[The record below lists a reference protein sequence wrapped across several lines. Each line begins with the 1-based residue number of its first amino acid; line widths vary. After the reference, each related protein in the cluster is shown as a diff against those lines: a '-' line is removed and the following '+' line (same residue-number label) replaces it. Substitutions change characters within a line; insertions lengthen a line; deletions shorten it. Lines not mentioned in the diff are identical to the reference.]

1 MPDLR
6 TARSLLFVPGHDERK
21 LARAL
26 ASEADAVI
34 VDLEDAVPV
43 AEKSTAREQVLELL
57 AHASAPAATMV
68 RINAIDTP
76 FGQSD
81 WAAMRESALG
91 AVVLPKATPAAVQA
105 LDAEGPPILAIVETA
120 EGLRTAFELASAPR
134 VAALAL
140 GGADLGLE
148 LRLEPRPDGQEILFA
163 RSTLVVDSAA
173 AGLRRPFDV
182 VHLDVREL
190 DGLTDEARLAR
201 SLGFG
206 GKLCVHPAQVGVV
219 NEVFS
224 PSAEQLDWAERVVDA
239 YEEAVREGR
248 GAVALAGQMIDLP
261 VVERARGLLAEA
273 GRSAD
278 GA

>member
-6 TARSLLFVPGHDERK
+6 TARSLLFVPGNDERK
-21 LARAL
+21 VARAL
-26 ASEADAVI
+26 DSEADAVI

-43 AEKSTAREQVLELL
+43 AEKAAAREQVLELL
-57 AHASAPAATMV
+57 AHASPSAATMV

-81 WAAMRESALG
+81 WAAVRESAVG
-91 AVVLPKATPAAVQA
+91 AVVLPKATPAAVRA
-105 LDAEGPPILAIVETA
+105 LAGEGPPVLAIVETA
-120 EGLRTAFELASAPR
+120 AGLRTAFELASAPR

-182 VHLDVREL
+182 VHLDVRDL
-190 DGLTDEARLAR
+190 DGLADEARLAR

-239 YEEAVREGR
+239 YEQAVREGR